1 MKTPS
6 KNMSKPIG
14 THEAHN
20 INRLVSTYSAC
31 KQVGAL
37 RRARGDVG
45 SALEPAPCVHPKSGG
60 SLEAE
65 TTRWKRRE
73 GNGDG
78 RC

>member
-14 THEAHN
+14 THKTHN
-20 INRLVSTYSAC
+20 INQLVSTSSAL

-37 RRARGDVG
+37 RRARGDMG
-45 SALEPAPCVHPKSGG
+45 RALEPAPCVHPKSGG
-60 SLEAE
+60 SFRAE
-65 TTRWKRRE
+65 TTRWKRGE